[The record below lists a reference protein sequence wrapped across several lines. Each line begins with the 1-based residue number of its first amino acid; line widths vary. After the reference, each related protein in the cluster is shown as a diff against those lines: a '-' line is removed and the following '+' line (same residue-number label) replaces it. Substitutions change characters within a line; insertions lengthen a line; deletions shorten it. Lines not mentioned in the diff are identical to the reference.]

1 MDVTY
6 ALWLLIAY
14 NMKDGNGLSSFPHR
28 PFVLIRDGIT
38 FTEDIGIYFT
48 KMFHCGYDSTKCAAE
63 MTVQEIDSSLVFTIT
78 K

>member
-1 MDVTY
+1 
-6 ALWLLIAY
+6 
-14 NMKDGNGLSSFPHR
+14 MKDGNGLSSFPHR

-63 MTVQEIDSSLVFTIT
+63 MTVQEIDSSLVFPIT
-78 K
+78 KLDVRKMA